1 MRGVVTGGCGFLGSY
16 LCERLIADGWEVLC
30 LDSLITGSESN
41 VEQLKREPRFA
52 VEITDVSA
60 APLNITGPVDWV
72 WHLASP
78 ASPPDYLRHPLET
91 LAVGS
96 NGTRNAL
103 ELAREKG
110 AGLFLASTSE
120 TYGDPLVNPQPESYW
135 GNVNPV
141 GPRSVYDES
150 KRFAEAITMAYQRV
164 HGIQVRI
171 ARIFNTYGPRMR
183 RADGRAVPNFV
194 EQAINGRNLT
204 VHGDGAQTRSLC
216 FVDDLIDGFIRH
228 VASDCIGPVNIGNPE
243 EVKMLE
249 LARLVIELTGSASD
263 VTFVE
268 RPLDDP
274 QVRCPDISLAR
285 RELGW
290 EPSVPLREGLT
301 RTIEWAASRWAD

>member
-1 MRGVVTGGCGFLGSY
+1 
-16 LCERLIADGWEVLC
+16 LIADGWEVLC